1 MIQLLEDFKSGKQA
15 IQRDQCYD
23 ILFYKDTCYFIDDYS
38 QSVDV
43 LEEEDYMKYFNE
55 AFYQNFIN
63 NNEYAFYPFD
73 ISEPMGMIK
82 GNIFENDDEE
92 KIWYIDDNV
101 IIKLFYR
108 GSVIENPF
116 EYFVENFERI
126 TLIDLLCE
134 VWYNFVRAYNN
145 KKEWD
150 KYIKKI

>member
-1 MIQLLEDFKSGKQA
+1 MIQLLEDFKNGKKA
-15 IQRDQCYD
+15 IHRYQYYD
-23 ILFYKDTCYFIDDYS
+23 ILFYKEVCYFIDDYI
-38 QSVDV
+38 QTIRI

-73 ISEPMGMIK
+73 ISEPMEMIK

-108 GSVIENPF
+108 GSIIENPF
-116 EYFVENFERI
+116 EYFIENFERI
-126 TLIDLLCE
+126 TLIDLLYE